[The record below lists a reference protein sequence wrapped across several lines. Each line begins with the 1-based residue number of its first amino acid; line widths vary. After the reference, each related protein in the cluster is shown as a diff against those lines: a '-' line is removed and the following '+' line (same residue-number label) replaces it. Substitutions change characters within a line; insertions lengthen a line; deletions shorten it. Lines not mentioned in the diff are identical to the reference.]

1 MSSLVEAP
9 LLSAFDVRKVYDTP
23 VGTLEILH
31 SVQLII
37 RKGEMVFITGKS
49 GCGKSTLL
57 HILGGLDRATDGK
70 IFFEG
75 KDMIEM
81 SEKELAWLRGHKV
94 GFVFQFYHLLPELTV
109 YENVFLPTLIAGKP
123 NKPWVKEVLKRVR
136 LWNRRTHYPSE
147 LSGGE
152 QQRVAIARALVNHPA
167 VVFCDEPTGNLDP
180 ETANSVMKLLNELNQ
195 QEGQSFLVVTH
206 DEELASRHERSYRLQ
221 DGVLLPG
228 HSRVPGPEMILNN
241 NKPVL

>member
-1 MSSLVEAP
+1 MSNLVEVP
-9 LLSAFDVRKVYDTP
+9 LLSAFDVRRDYETP
-23 VGTLEILH
+23 AGTLEILR
-31 SVQLII
+31 SVQLIV

-75 KDMIEM
+75 KDMTEM
-81 SEKELAWLRGHKV
+81 SETELARLRSRQV

-109 YENVFLPTLIAGKP
+109 YENVLLPTLIAGKP

-152 QQRVAIARALVNHPA
+152 QQRVAIARALVNHPS
-167 VVFCDEPTGNLDP
+167 VVLCDEPTGNLDP
-180 ETANSVMKLLNELNQ
+180 ETAGQVMDLLNELNQ
-195 QEGQSFLVVTH
+195 QEGQAFLIVTH
-206 DEELASRHERSYRLQ
+206 DEEMASRYPRSYRMQ
-221 DGVLLPG
+221 DGVLVAG
-228 HSRVPGPEMILNN
+228 QSKVPAPETIIN

>member
-1 MSSLVEAP
+1 MSNLVEVP
-9 LLSAFDVRKVYDTP
+9 LLSAFDVRKDYETP
-23 VGTLEILH
+23 AGTLEILR
-31 SVQLII
+31 SVQLIV

-75 KDMIEM
+75 RDMTEM
-81 SEKELAWLRGHKV
+81 SETELARLRSRQV

-109 YENVFLPTLIAGKP
+109 YENVLLPTLIAGKP

-152 QQRVAIARALVNHPA
+152 QQRVAIARALVNHPS
-167 VVFCDEPTGNLDP
+167 VVLCDEPTGNLDP
-180 ETANSVMKLLNELNQ
+180 ETAGQVMDLLNELNQ
-195 QEGQSFLVVTH
+195 QEGQAFLIVTH
-206 DEELASRHERSYRLQ
+206 DEEMASRYPRSYRMQ
-221 DGVLLPG
+221 DGVLVAG
-228 HSRVPGPEMILNN
+228 QSKVPAPETIIN

>member
-1 MSSLVEAP
+1 MSNVVDVP
-9 LLSAFDVRKVYDTP
+9 LLSAFDIRRNYETP
-23 VGTLEILH
+23 AGTLEILR

-57 HILGGLDRATDGK
+57 HVLGGLDRPTDGK

-75 KDMIEM
+75 KDMTEM
-81 SEKELAWLRGHKV
+81 SERELARLRSRQV

-109 YENVFLPTLIAGKP
+109 YENVLLPTLIANKP

-136 LWNRRTHYPSE
+136 LWNRRTHFPSE

-152 QQRVAIARALVNHPA
+152 QQRVAIARALVNRPS
-167 VVFCDEPTGNLDP
+167 VVLCDEPTGNLDP
-180 ETANSVMKLLNELNQ
+180 ETAASVMTLINELNQ
-195 QEGQSFLVVTH
+195 QEGQAFLIVTH
-206 DEELASRHERSYRLQ
+206 DEETAFRHDRSYRLQ
-221 DGVLLPG
+221 DGVLIPA
-228 HSRVPGPEMILNN
+228 HPMVPGPETIIH
-241 NKPVL
+241 NKPVS

>member
-1 MSSLVEAP
+1 MSNFVEVP
-9 LLSAFDVRKVYDTP
+9 LISAFDVRKDYETP
-23 VGTLEILH
+23 AGTLEILR
-31 SVQLII
+31 SIQLIV

-57 HILGGLDRATDGK
+57 HMLGGLDRATDGK

-75 KDMIEM
+75 KDMTEM
-81 SEKELAWLRGHKV
+81 SETELARLRSRQV

-109 YENVFLPTLIAGKP
+109 YENVLLPTLIAGKP

-136 LWNRRTHYPSE
+136 LWNRRTHFPAE

-152 QQRVAIARALVNHPA
+152 QQRVAIARALVNHPS
-167 VVFCDEPTGNLDP
+167 VVLCDEPTGNLDP
-180 ETANSVMKLLNELNQ
+180 ETAGQVMELLNELNQ
-195 QEGQSFLVVTH
+195 QEGQAFLIVTH
-206 DEELASRHERSYRLQ
+206 DEEMASRYPRSYRMQ
-221 DGVLLPG
+221 DGVLIQG
-228 HSRVPGPEMILNN
+228 QSKVPAPETIIN

>member
-1 MSSLVEAP
+1 MSNVVEVP
-9 LLSAFDVRKVYDTP
+9 LLSAFDIRREYDTP
-23 VGTLEILH
+23 AGTLEILK
-31 SVQLII
+31 SVQVII
-37 RKGEMVFITGKS
+37 RKGDMVFITGKS

-57 HILGGLDRATDGK
+57 HILGGLDRPTDGK

-75 KDMIEM
+75 KDMTEM
-81 SEKELAWLRGHKV
+81 SEKDLARLRSQHI

-109 YENVFLPTLIAGKP
+109 YENVLLPTLIAGKK

-152 QQRVAIARALVNHPA
+152 QQRVAIARALVNRPA

-180 ETANSVMKLLNELNQ
+180 ETAASVMQLLNELNQ
-195 QEGQSFLVVTH
+195 QEGQAFLIVTH
-206 DEELASRHERSYRLQ
+206 DEEMAARYERSYRLQ
-221 DGVLLPG
+221 EGVLLPG
-228 HSRVPGPEMILNN
+228 QSVVARPQTIFDPKKL
-241 NKPVL
+241 L

>member
-1 MSSLVEAP
+1 MSSIVEAP
-9 LLSAFDVRKVYDTP
+9 LISAFDVRKEYETP
-23 VGTLEILH
+23 AATLEILR

-70 IFFEG
+70 IFFG
-75 KDMIEM
+75 GQDMVEM
-81 SEKELAWLRGHKV
+81 SERELAKLRSHQI

-109 YENVFLPTLIAGKP
+109 YENVLLPTLIAGKS
-123 NKPWVKEVLKRVR
+123 NKPWVKEMLKRVR

-152 QQRVAIARALVNHPA
+152 QQRVAIARALVNRPA
-167 VVFCDEPTGNLDP
+167 VVLCDEPTGNLDP
-180 ETANSVMKLLNELNQ
+180 ETAGSVMTLLNELNQ
-195 QEGQSFLVVTH
+195 QDGQAFLIVTH
-206 DEELASRHERSYRLQ
+206 DEEMASQYARSYRLL
-221 DGVLLPG
+221 DGVLVPG
-228 HSRVPGPEMILNN
+228 QSKVPGPDKIINSRPAL
-241 NKPVL
+241 

>member
-1 MSSLVEAP
+1 MSSVVEAP
-9 LLSAFDVRKVYDTP
+9 LLSAFDVRREYETP
-23 VGTLEILH
+23 AGNLEILR
-31 SVQLII
+31 SVQLIV

-75 KDMIEM
+75 KDMVEM
-81 SEKELAWLRGHKV
+81 SETELARLRSHKV

-109 YENVFLPTLIAGKP
+109 YENVLLPTLIAGKP
-123 NKPWVKEVLKRVR
+123 NRPWVKEVLKRVR
-136 LWNRRTHYPSE
+136 LWNRRTHFPSE

-152 QQRVAIARALVNHPA
+152 QQRVAIARALVNHPV

-180 ETANSVMKLLNELNQ
+180 ETAASMMTLLNELNQ
-195 QEGQSFLVVTH
+195 QDGHAFLIVTH
-206 DEELASRHERSYRLQ
+206 DEEMASQYNRSYRLQ
-221 DGVLLPG
+221 DGVLIPG
-228 HSRVPGPEMILNN
+228 QSKVPAPETIIN
-241 NKPVL
+241 NKPVS